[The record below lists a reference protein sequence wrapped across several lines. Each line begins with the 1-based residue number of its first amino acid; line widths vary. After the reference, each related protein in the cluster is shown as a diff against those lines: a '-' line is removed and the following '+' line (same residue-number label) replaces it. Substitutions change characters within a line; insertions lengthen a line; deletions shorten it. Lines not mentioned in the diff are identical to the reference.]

1 MFGLEIKSEST
12 LQDGAISHNSTNV
25 QVKILLQCPSHHFL
39 FQPAQLFQPLRHSQT
54 NRANCKSPT
63 WRLHQP
69 IKSKNAFQ
77 QAPCDSSQWAR
88 HTQGRR
94 DGETSESEKSN
105 FTWHLLKKRKVDVK
119 SELRIQNGS
128 WRFIKSRNVKRHQRY
143 KEKKNT
149 GQLLSKH
156 IHSNL
161 NRG

>member
-1 MFGLEIKSEST
+1 MVLFLIIQQTCKLKFCSSVPVIIFYFNRRSFSSLYGTRRPIAQIVNLPRDACTSQSNPKTPSNKRRVTRVSERDTHRGDETVKRVS
-12 LQDGAISHNSTNV
+12 QRKVISHGIS
-25 QVKILLQCPSHHFL
+25 
-39 FQPAQLFQPLRHSQT
+39 
-54 NRANCKSPT
+54 
-63 WRLHQP
+63 
-69 IKSKNAFQ
+69 
-77 QAPCDSSQWAR
+77 
-88 HTQGRR
+88 
-94 DGETSESEKSN
+94 
-105 FTWHLLKKRKVDVK
+105 LKKRKVDVK